1 MNEAEQNRL
10 IIENADLC
18 PKICADYRSGDIEF
32 EELLAEAQL
41 ALVDAAR
48 KFNPL
53 LSKFSA
59 FASLCINHRLMD
71 LKDRDRKHGR
81 VDSVEVDGMDGF
93 SIVQPMP
100 GDAAPSKVW
109 EWDAW
114 ADSGN
119 ARAICDWFN
128 SIAVMPGDVMLAH
141 DKIRHRQERF
151 ASAVIGL
158 KPLERK
164 LVNEH
169 FSGVAY
175 GDIARLHRM
184 SYRAVV
190 RNIERALR
198 LMREA
203 IAGQDRAP
211 RAKRRAVVLHFKA
224 NKKAIGLATL
234 TA

>member
-10 IIENADLC
+10 IIDNADLC

-32 EELLAEAQL
+32 EELLSEAQL

-71 LKDRDRKHGR
+71 LKDRERKHGR
-81 VDSVEVDGMDGF
+81 VDSAEVDGMDGF
-93 SIVQPMP
+93 SIVQP
-100 GDAAPSKVW
+100 GPSDTPPVKVW

-114 ADSGN
+114 GDGGN
-119 ARAICDWFN
+119 ARAICEWFYA
-128 SIAVMPGDVMLAH
+128 IAVMPGDVIYAH
-141 DKIRHRQERF
+141 DKIRHRQKRF

-158 KPLERK
+158 KPLERA

-169 FSGVAY
+169 LSGVQY
-175 GDIARLHRM
+175 GDIARLHHM

-190 RNIERALR
+190 RSVERSLR

-203 IAGQDRAP
+203 IEGQDRAP
-211 RAKRRAVVLHFKA
+211 RSKRSAIILKFMPR
-224 NKKAIGLATL
+224 KKAAKLAL
-234 TA
+234 SA